1 MQGRSADRP
10 CALFRQQS
18 MEEKTSSL
26 SSKTWV
32 CLRRSTQIFFFLLFV
47 WLFLKAEYAGRDIL
61 AWPVDLFFR
70 FDPLILAA
78 HLLTLSPFI
87 AGLWWS
93 LVFVGLTIMLGRF
106 FCGWVCPLGTAL
118 DGCRRILFR
127 PRPDR
132 GVAARWRRGKYY
144 LLIALLASAPFT
156 LNLVG
161 LFDPLSL
168 LYRSL
173 AIVFYPAWGY
183 GVEKAGLV
191 LYRLGAPVTFVS
203 EPLYQFFKATLL
215 PFRGLVYLLPFLTF
229 VLFALLVAAER
240 VDRRFW
246 CRALC
251 PLGALY
257 GLVARFSLLRRKP
270 YALCPD
276 CGDCA
281 EVCKMASFG
290 GGGKGSQTPSPSPK
304 PFPPTPY
311 RVLEGEFEGGPQ
323 STPAPKKLAPHS
335 SAECQLCLRCLA
347 ECEKGRVSFTFRRQ
361 APRAPLDLGR
371 RQLVTSIAT
380 GVAVVPLIRLGSLA
394 VRPEEHLIR
403 PPGAQDEAVV
413 LSRCIRCGQCMK
425 VCLTNGIQPVLWEAG
440 LEGLYTPRLVPRMG
454 YCAYSCTLCGQVCP
468 TGAIPKLD
476 LPVKQAIALG
486 TATIDRSRCIP
497 YSEGTDCLVCE
508 EHCPVAPKAITFN
521 MAEVLNSQHQKIL
534 VKLPVVLPDRCIG
547 CGHCEYVCPV
557 GGAAAIRVK
566 RSLRVEI

>member
-1 MQGRSADRP
+1 MTDKT
-10 CALFRQQS
+10 FS
-18 MEEKTSSL
+18 M

-32 CLRRSTQIFFFLLFV
+32 WLRRGAQIFFFLLFV
-47 WLFLKAEYAGRDIL
+47 ALFLKAEYGGQDIL
-61 AWPVDLFFR
+61 RWPVDLFFR

-78 HLLTLSPFI
+78 HLLTFSPFI
-87 AGLWWS
+87 AGLWWA
-93 LVFVGLTIMLGRF
+93 LVFVVLTFILGRF
-106 FCGWVCPLGTAL
+106 FCGWVCPLGTTL
-118 DGCRRILFR
+118 DGCRRLLFR

-168 LYRSL
+168 LYRTL
-173 AIVFYPAWGY
+173 AIVFYPAFSY

-191 LYRLGAPVTFVS
+191 LYRLGPPATYVS
-203 EPLYQFFKATLL
+203 EPIYQFFKTTLL
-215 PFRGLVYLLPFLTF
+215 PFRGLVYLLPVLTF
-229 VLFALLVAAER
+229 ILFAMIVAAER
-240 VDRRFW
+240 LDRRFW

-281 EVCKMASFG
+281 EVCKMGAFKDVGGEGKVSVG
-290 GGGKGSQTPSPSPK
+290 GGGQGPMSPAPSPEP
-304 PFPPTPY
+304 PPPTPNGG
-311 RVLEGEFEGGPQ
+311 LGGEFEGRAGDSQSPGP
-323 STPAPKKLAPHS
+323 SLKKPAPHS

-347 ECEKGRVSFTFRRQ
+347 ECEQGRVSFTFRRK

-371 RQLVTSIAT
+371 RQVVTSLAA
-380 GVAVVPLIRLGSLA
+380 GAAAVPLIRLGSLA
-394 VRPEEHLIR
+394 VRPEEYLIR
-403 PPGAQDEAVV
+403 PPGAQDEASV
-413 LSRCIRCGQCMK
+413 LSRCIRCGQCLK
-425 VCLTNGIQPVLWEAG
+425 VCLTNGLQPVLFEAG

-454 YCAYSCTLCGQVCP
+454 YCAHSCNLCGQVCP
-468 TGAIPKLD
+468 TGAIPMLD
-476 LPVKQAIALG
+476 LAVKQATALG

-497 YSEGTDCLVCE
+497 YSEGTGCLVCE

-521 MAEVLNSQHQKIL
+521 TAEVVNSQGQKMP
-534 VKLPVVLPDRCIG
+534 VRLPVVQPDRCIG